1 MAIVVPSPAPN
12 NVVTTQNY
20 EVVGMGVP
28 FIVANTGTMAA
39 NGALTL
45 GTALP
50 TTYANAYVFL
60 PAGAIATGSAAGW
73 YYTQFTSTT
82 VGTVFNNLYVA
93 GTQPVL
99 LPTAALVPFVTT
111 GPGAYTGS
119 TASNI
124 GPSFNIN
131 SNMLG
136 GNGGVARLTTMM
148 SVNNTAGAK
157 TLAVTLNAV
166 TVQSNALTTT
176 TGNVAVS
183 LIFNRSQPA
192 SLPSGL
198 PNPGGF
204 VQGAAFTAAGGALGN
219 QTPQYST
226 SLNLNV
232 GAIGG
237 SVGPANVGSTVAGS
251 IGTLNVGPLLN
262 VTLQL
267 ATATDVIV
275 LEGFLLEAV
284 YGA

>member
-12 NVVTTQNY
+12 NVPTTQNY
-20 EVVGMGVP
+20 QVVGSGVP
-28 FIVANTGTMAA
+28 FIIANTGTMGN

-50 TTYANAYVFL
+50 TTYANAYVYL
-60 PAGAIATGSAAGW
+60 PAGAIVVGSAAGW
-73 YYTQFTSTT
+73 YYTQFSSTT
-82 VGTVFNNLYVA
+82 VGVVFNNTYAA

-99 LPTAALVPFVTT
+99 LPTVSLVPFVTT
-111 GPGAYTGS
+111 GPGAYTGAT
-119 TASNI
+119 TAQV
-124 GPSFNIN
+124 GPSFNLN

-136 GNGGVARLTTMM
+136 GNGGAARLTVVQ

-157 TLAVTLNAV
+157 TVAVTINAV

-176 TGNVAVS
+176 TGNIAQTM
-183 LIFNRSQPA
+183 IFNRSQPA

-204 VQGAAFTAAGGALGN
+204 VQAGVFSAAAGALGN

-237 SVGPANVGSTVAGS
+237 LAGPANVGSTVAGS
-251 IGTLNVGPLLN
+251 IGTANVGPLMN
-262 VTLQL
+262 ITLQI
-267 ATATDVIV
+267 AVATDVCV